1 MTATMTQKQFVSW
14 LKSSIGK
21 KYDFDGWYGLSH

>member
-1 MTATMTQKQFVSW
+1 MTATLTQSQFVSW

-21 KYDFDGWYGLSH
+21 KYDFDGLTL